1 MDSDKNRLV
10 GGGAADAVKAARPII
25 YEHNGVTVDRDAYI
39 HILEEQVKSLRAD
52 VKYLESKTTMSEDG
66 VTGAPTP
73 KIMYVPPGQWRR
85 VKKDFGLV
93 ANAGTLLVSGMNSAD
108 ENDMRHSGRHDRLAI
123 NSSLLLGLISDI
135 VGEPLSDHRNVWVW
149 PYKYLVVCEPQIRK
163 KLSELEQECTADQA
177 AAGETRVGENGEDK
191 QVQERQQQQQDS
203 ESARK
208 SGPSEAMVRRRLC
221 EELRLV
227 VEFMDSQMSGIFSL
241 RRQIEDLSLKRIS
254 FGFLWHLYK
263 PGDVLINK
271 AGKENQDKLQAFVVL
286 HVTGG
291 RAARDRSQRLRPDVD
306 WDSNSE
312 TEHKNLALAKSI
324 SRMTPL
330 ILDCAYIDSDGD
342 LVGPRPRRFVFPE
355 YPGEVDIVSLDAY
368 PLAFDS
374 EKDRLLGHLV
384 RRGRRFLSVLD
395 GAHLHYRG
403 TSLREFQGQ
412 KGNRFRDYF
421 ESNPEDVDSE
431 VMVDQAAG
439 IDHYKQTEAFKF
451 SLGGGVVARPTPANE
466 SEVADYVPQKGYG
479 IYFESDVFDDSAI
492 DVDRRAQFVAETD
505 LLRTVSVKHLGQ
517 LELRDDYYALMPPR
531 VYGYA
536 MLNRKWLPLKID
548 SLRNLDEVNGEPG
561 FRKTRFED
569 LVLPRGHKKLLQA
582 LVKQHTSAGDE
593 TVPPGKEFSM
603 DIVYRKGKGLV
614 ILLHGPPGVGKTS
627 TAECVAAELGRPL
640 LPITCGDLGGDSRNM
655 EKSLEKFCRLAEK
668 WRCVMLL
675 DEADVFLGKRER
687 GDVVRNSHVAVF
699 LRVLEYYPGV
709 LVLTSNRVGELDEA
723 FRSRIHVCLFYPKL
737 DIDSSRRI
745 WHKNLARI
753 RSSAGDLEMDED
765 EITRFYERQWKENQ
779 SSQRLRIWNGRDI
792 RNAFQTALALAQYEF
807 FEARR
812 DPDIDMPRPVLRA
825 DHFERVGSTS
835 AFFDQ
840 YIGNMHGIDGD
851 DPYSVMAERESVRKD
866 TMPNFAFSRQPSWK
880 LKADARAKRSA
891 NQRRID
897 ALLESSQSEDEDS
910 DADSNLEEQMERLK
924 LEIKMNKL
932 KKKAKDWKATGS

>member
-1 MDSDKNRLV
+1 MDSDKDRLA
-10 GGGAADAVKAARPII
+10 GGGAADAAKAARPII

-39 HILEEQVKSLRAD
+39 HILEEQVKRLRAD
-52 VKYLESKTTMSEDG
+52 VKYLESETTVSEDG
-66 VTGAPTP
+66 VTDAPTP
-73 KIMYVPPGQWRR
+73 KITYVPPGQWRR
-85 VKKDFGLV
+85 VKKVAGLV
-93 ANAGTLLVSGMNSAD
+93 ANAGTLLVSGMESAN
-108 ENDMRHSGRHDRLAI
+108 ENDMRHCGRHDRLAI
-123 NSSLLLGLISDI
+123 NSSLLLGLVSDV
-135 VGEPLSDHRNVWVW
+135 VGEPLSDNQNVWVW
-149 PYKYLVVCEPQIRK
+149 PYKYLVVCEPQIRT
-163 KLSELEQECTADQA
+163 KLRKLEQECTDQA
-177 AAGETRVGENGEDK
+177 ATDETCVRENGENK
-191 QVQERQQQQQDS
+191 QAQERQQQQDS
-203 ESARK
+203 DKSARK
-208 SGPSEAMVRRRLC
+208 SRPSEAMVRRRLC

-241 RRQIEDLSLKRIS
+241 RRQIEDLSLKKIS

-263 PGDVLINK
+263 PGDMLINK

-291 RAARDRSQRLRPDVD
+291 RAARDRSRRSGPAGD
-306 WDSNSE
+306 WDSDSE
-312 TEHKNLALAKSI
+312 TEQKNLTLARSI
-324 SRMTPL
+324 GRMTPL

-368 PLAFDS
+368 PLAFDN
-374 EKDRLLGHLV
+374 EKDRLLGHLTK
-384 RRGRRFLSVLD
+384 RGKRFLSVVD

-412 KGNRFRDYF
+412 KGNRFREYF
-421 ESNPEDVDSE
+421 EISPEDVDSE
-431 VMVDQAAG
+431 VMVDQAAA
-439 IDHYKQTEAFKF
+439 IDHYKQTGTFKF
-451 SLGGGVVARPTPANE
+451 ALGGGVVARPTPAND
-466 SEVADYVPQKGYG
+466 SEVADYLPQRGYG
-479 IYFESDVFDDSAI
+479 DYRESDIFDDSAI

-505 LLRTVSVKHLGQ
+505 MLRTVSVKNLRQ
-517 LELRDDYYALMPPR
+517 LKLRDDYYALMPPR

-582 LVKQHTSAGDE
+582 LIKQHTSAGDE
-593 TVPPGKEFSM
+593 TVHLSKEFSM

-640 LPITCGDLGGDSRNM
+640 LPITCGDLGGDSREM

-675 DEADVFLGKRER
+675 DEADVFLGKREK
-687 GDVVRNSHVAVF
+687 GDILRNSYVAVF

-709 LVLTSNRVGELDEA
+709 LLLTSNRVGELDEA

-753 RSSAGDLEMDED
+753 RSSAVDMEMRED
-765 EITRFYERQWKENQ
+765 EITQFYERQWHENQ
-779 SSQRLRIWNGRDI
+779 KSQRLRIWNGRDI

-835 AFFDQ
+835 AFFDE
-840 YIGNMHGIDGD
+840 YISNMHGIDGD

-880 LKADARAKRSA
+880 LKADTRAKRSA

-897 ALLESSQSEDEDS
+897 ALLESSQSEDEDN
-910 DADSNLEEQMERLK
+910 DADSNLEEELERLK
-924 LEIKMNKL
+924 LEIKMKKL
-932 KKKAKDWKATGS
+932 KKKAKDRNAPGS